1 MQFKALKSLAAAG
14 LMLTMLSGTAFASIG
29 SGTVTASSLRLR
41 GEANTSSATLA
52 FASKGSRVTIEED
65 AGNGWYKV
73 TYNDEVGYMSGEWLN
88 VVLDSGEVIQ
98 SEEVL
103 KGTVTA
109 GVLNV
114 RSGAGTDFDKIGSLK
129 QGTVVNIVENCGNG
143 WYEVSTDAITGYVS
157 AQYIALT
164 TADSSVTSTV
174 GASAAALAAQ
184 LVGSR
189 YAYGSAGPN
198 AFDCSGLVYYIYKQ
212 LGYSIAR
219 GASSQYY
226 NSGSFVSTGAMQP
239 GDLLFFFDPR
249 FDSSGGRL
257 PTTHVG
263 IFVGNGQFIHAST
276 ATYRVQY
283 DSVYGYYNP
292 YIVAAK
298 RIA

>member
-88 VVLDSGEVIQ
+88 VVMDSGEVIQ

-109 GVLNV
+109 SVLNV

-226 NSGSFVSTGAMQP
+226 NSGSFG
-239 GDLLFFFDPR
+239 
-249 FDSSGGRL
+249 
-257 PTTHVG
+257 
-263 IFVGNGQFIHAST
+263 ST
-276 ATYRVQY
+276 A
-283 DSVYGYYNP
+283 P
-292 YIVAAK
+292 AAGFP
-298 RIA
+298 RPMSASSWATASSSMPPPPPIACSMTAFTAITIPTS